1 MNVTLQYGPTTKLLN
16 TLSAYLKKLLVTDM
30 TRTEAKLD
38 LDLHN
43 TEDMVQYIT
52 IEVPLGNNNH
62 TAEHP
67 CR

>member
-16 TLSAYLKKLLVTDM
+16 TLNAYLKKQLVTIL

-43 TEDMVQYIT
+43 TEDVVQYIT
-52 IEVPLGNNNH
+52 IEVLLGNNNH

>member
-1 MNVTLQYGPTTKLLN
+1 MLN
-16 TLSAYLKKLLVTDM
+16 TLNAYLKKQLVTIL

-43 TEDMVQYIT
+43 TEDMVQYIA
-52 IEVPLGNNNH
+52 IEVLLGNNTH
-62 TAEHP
+62 TAEYP

>member
-16 TLSAYLKKLLVTDM
+16 TLNAYLKKQLVTVL
-30 TRTEAKLD
+30 TRTESKLD

-43 TEDMVQYIT
+43 TEDMVQYIA
-52 IEVPLGNNNH
+52 IEVLLGNNTH
-62 TAEHP
+62 TAEYP